1 MSRRLTVFAIAILL
15 LFVAVAVQAMNIQ
28 FFRASALNASPL
40 NPRNSTTSSQFPR
53 GEIVAADGTVL
64 AESVPTAGFY
74 RYRRVYPMG
83 SLTSGVVG
91 FAGPNYGTWGLEAQ
105 YSNVLSPHA
114 QPAQSLAQV
123 LAPTSAA
130 DSVNLTLEPALQ
142 RIARSGLAGR
152 DGAVVALN
160 PQTGAVLAMYS
171 NPNYNPAPLT
181 SPNYLVAKAAWLAVN
196 KKDAHGLP
204 PLGLVATQQ
213 TFPPGSTFKIVT
225 TSAVL
230 LGKPQ
235 LWFKKYPQATSISL
249 PQSNLKFH
257 NYGFGQCGGDVQEM
271 LPPSCDTGYALL
283 GLDLGGDLLASTANA
298 FGFNATPPLDLPGV
312 VQSFFPSAASFL
324 TNQPG
329 VAYSAI
335 GQQNVRESALQNAMV
350 AAAIANGGAIMT
362 PHLMDYVTG
371 PDGTIVS
378 RYKNTVWKQPLSSA
392 QAARIVPL
400 MQDVVRFGTAYGWF
414 PAADEVGAKTG
425 TAQTSLTANNTST
438 DDWMIA
444 FAPASHP
451 VVAIAVVVPFQ
462 AVSGTGSAIAG
473 PIMKC
478 MVEGALAIAAGQPAT
493 GTSTTCPA

>member
-1 MSRRLTVFAIAILL
+1 MSRRLTVFAIVIVL
-15 LFVAVAVQAMNIQ
+15 LFVAVAVQAMNVQ
-28 FFRASALNASPL
+28 FFRASALDASPL
-40 NPRNSTTSSQFPR
+40 NPRNSSTSSQFPR
-53 GEIVAADGTVL
+53 GQIVAADGTVL

-74 RYRRVYPMG
+74 RYRRVYPLG

-91 FAGPNYGTWGLEAQ
+91 FAGPSYIWGLEAQ

-130 DSVNLTLEPALQ
+130 DSLNLTLEPALQ

-152 DGAVVALN
+152 DGAVVAIN

-171 NPNYNPAPLT
+171 NPNYNPTPLT
-181 SPNYLVAKAAWLAVN
+181 SPNYQVAKAAWLAIN
-196 KKDAHGLP
+196 TKDAHGLP

-235 LWFKKYPQATSISL
+235 LWFKKYPSVPFIHL
-249 PQSNLKFH
+249 PQSNVLLH
-257 NYGFGQCGGDVQEM
+257 NFGNVPCGGDVQEM
-271 LPPSCDTGYALL
+271 LPPSCDPGYASL
-283 GLDLGGDLLASTANA
+283 GLDLGGDVLATTANA
-298 FGFNATPPLDLPGV
+298 FGFNTTPPLDLPGV
-312 VQSFFPSAASFL
+312 VASYFPPAASFL
-324 TNQPG
+324 TNLPG

-350 AAAIANGGAIMT
+350 AAAIANGGTIMT

-371 PDGTIVS
+371 PDGTVIS
-378 RYKNTVWKQPLSSA
+378 RFKDSVWKQPLSGA

-400 MQDVVRFGTAYGWF
+400 MQDVARFGTAAGWF
-414 PAADEVGAKTG
+414 LAADEVGAKTG
-425 TAQTSLTANNTST
+425 TAQTSLTATNTST

-451 VVAIAVVVPFQ
+451 AVAVAVVVPFQ
-462 AVSGTGSAIAG
+462 AVSGTGAAIAG

-478 MVEGALAIAAGQPAT
+478 VIEGALALAAGLPAT